1 MIKPWDRYGDSYF
14 VVMYGMNI
22 DITTVGHTPSYRF
35 YLLVSFG
42 PNTSYNSAANSH
54 YFTFQFH
61 ARWGMSIFVIF
72 QCIPDAPCMEY
83 LPTCGI
89 N

>member
-1 MIKPWDRYGDSYF
+1 
-14 VVMYGMNI
+14 MYGMNI
-22 DITTVGHTPSYRF
+22 DITTVGHTPSYWF

-42 PNTSYNSAANSH
+42 PNMPYNSAANSH

-72 QCIPDAPCMEY
+72 MY
-83 LPTCGI
+83 GI
-89 N
+89 FAYMWHKLMVNVGIYSLHGSYGH